1 MSNLFIP
8 IFLMYARDKILYM
21 IFRTSLNNFLRCPE
35 ADGVYWRVKDLS
47 LNFDRQFPMVFIFV
61 LVQDN
66 QQWGLV
72 TKNIGM
78 FLLLKLVLP
87 VDNIIA
93 ILECSLFKVQVILS
107 GILCPLSVQPHYCFF
122 ECPYI
127 HYDPTFLAFPVFC
140 QSLGVFNDVLVVF
153 QVLKCQFLEW
163 NIFSPQ
169 KLFEFGFFIFFLVH
183 TWGVPSL
190 IQWWWCLTH
199 PHGCYLHYF

>member
-66 QQWGLV
+66 QQWELV

-93 ILECSLFKVQVILS
+93 ILECSLFKVQVILWY
-107 GILCPLSVQPHYCFF
+107 PLSVECWASLLLFWMPLYSLWSNFF
-122 ECPYI
+122 GLSCI
-127 HYDPTFLAFPVFC
+127 LSV
-140 QSLGVFNDVLVVF
+140 SWRL
-153 QVLKCQFLEW
+153 
-163 NIFSPQ
+163 
-169 KLFEFGFFIFFLVH
+169 
-183 TWGVPSL
+183 
-190 IQWWWCLTH
+190 
-199 PHGCYLHYF
+199 